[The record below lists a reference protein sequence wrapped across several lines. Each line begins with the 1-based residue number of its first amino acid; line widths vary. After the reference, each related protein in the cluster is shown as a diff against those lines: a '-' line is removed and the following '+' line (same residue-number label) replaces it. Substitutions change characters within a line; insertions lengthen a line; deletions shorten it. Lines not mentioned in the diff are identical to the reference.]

1 MFLMVR
7 GLQAADLIQPSAEFS
22 PEDVIA
28 IQLLGLQAS
37 DTNDIQ
43 DGRGIEQVWLFAH
56 PDNKA
61 MTGPLPR
68 FRGLFDN
75 PAYGPLVNHVA
86 HAVEVIDID
95 TRQARF
101 LVKIQTQDG
110 QSLGYLWQLSRVQSG
125 AEAGYWMTVSVS
137 SPRILGGAL

>member
-1 MFLMVR
+1 MSLR
-7 GLQAADLIQPSAEFS
+7 AAQAADLIQPSADFS

-37 DTNDIQ
+37 EKDEIA

-95 TRQARF
+95 EDQARF

-137 SPRILGGAL
+137 SPRLLGGAL